1 MINLEVIIDRIVQSY
16 AILLPQ
22 PDEEEEI
29 HWPAKYLP
37 EDARE
42 GSLIKITLDVDHT
55 KTRDRKKRAK
65 NLIQKLKN
73 RDH

>member
-1 MINLEVIIDRIVQSY
+1 MINLEVIIDRILQNY
-16 AILLPQ
+16 AVLLPQ

-42 GSLIKITLDVDHT
+42 GSLIKITLGVDHT
-55 KTRDRKKRAK
+55 KTKERKKRAK
-65 NLIQKLKN
+65 NLIQKLKKK
-73 RDH
+73 DL